1 MGPVAFEPRCLC
13 AFSSSGG
20 GSRPL
25 PHRPLAMGSGE
36 SAAGAPPQFLISG
49 LSSLRLQSTIIRPNG
64 ALYI

>member
-36 SAAGAPPQFLISG
+36 SGAAGVASAISDFR
-49 LSSLRLQSTIIRPNG
+49 SLKSQT
-64 ALYI
+64 AVQ

>member
-36 SAAGAPPQFLISG
+36 SGAAGG
-49 LSSLRLQSTIIRPNG
+49 RLRNF
-64 ALYI
+64 